1 LGDAQV
7 RTTNF
12 WRTFDFI
19 FRSTMN
25 HHLSAETK
33 HHILL
38 EYSPHTYDHSFK
50 ALAIRHNIQGG
61 RQVIEKWYA
70 QWDRTPESLME
81 HKRSGRKR
89 KLNTA
94 QINELIAQPIIKAHS
109 SATPIHYPKLM
120 PSIRRSISE
129 PISIQTIRRYGKKDL
144 QFSNKT
150 CIPRTKKESKYTHTI
165 VECAMSLIH
174 SCHDLQFLLL
184 LLRE

>member
-1 LGDAQV
+1 
-7 RTTNF
+7 
-12 WRTFDFI
+12 
-19 FRSTMN
+19 MN

-38 EYSPHTYDHSFK
+38 EYSPYTYDHSFK

-81 HKRSGRKR
+81 HNRSGRKR

-150 CIPRTKKESKYTHTI
+150 CIPRTKKKVS
-165 VECAMSLIH
+165 IH
-174 SCHDLQFLLL
+174 ILLL
-184 LLRE
+184 NAQCLSFTHVMTCNFFYFCSVSEGQIQCVMR